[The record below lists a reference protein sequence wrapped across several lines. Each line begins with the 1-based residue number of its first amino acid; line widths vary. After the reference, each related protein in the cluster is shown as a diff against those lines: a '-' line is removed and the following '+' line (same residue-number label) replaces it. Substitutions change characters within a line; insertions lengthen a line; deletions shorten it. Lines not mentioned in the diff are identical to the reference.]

1 VTGNPRV
8 VDPNTFLAKLQTLEF
23 TSIVSILRRAQRVW
37 GRILT
42 MSGVVTALRKSAL
55 ADAGLF
61 SPEMATEDIDLTWK
75 LQMRYYDVRYE
86 PEAVVWMHVPQTLEA
101 LWKQRRRW
109 ALGLSQVL
117 RRHGRGLVSWR
128 RRRMWP
134 VAIESV
140 LSIMWA
146 YTFVVMAALWAMS
159 YALGIPPVGAS
170 PFPNWWGMVIATM
183 SVAQLG
189 TGILL
194 DRRYD
199 RDVIRYFPYAVFYPL
214 VYWMLMALVTVVS
227 TPGGLLRAPSRPTL
241 WRTKRVL
248 RGESA

>member
-1 VTGNPRV
+1 
-8 VDPNTFLAKLQTLEF
+8 
-23 TSIVSILRRAQRVW
+23 
-37 GRILT
+37 
-42 MSGVVTALRKSAL
+42 
-55 ADAGLF
+55 
-61 SPEMATEDIDLTWK
+61 
-75 LQMRYYDVRYE
+75 
-86 PEAVVWMHVPQTLEA
+86 
-101 LWKQRRRW
+101 
-109 ALGLSQVL
+109 
-117 RRHGRGLVSWR
+117 
-128 RRRMWP
+128 MWP

-189 TGILL
+189 TGMLL